1 MKVLNCIFGV
11 FSIISAIYCAF
22 YPGITFL
29 NSGWIVATLLGVWG
43 ICRIITFATRL
54 KSDNE
59 SKGEMLMP
67 VLGLMGGISAAVVS
81 LLALFLP
88 GIRIFIDIIICIFSG
103 WLVVSGITSFARAIK
118 LKKSGA
124 KMWLLTL
131 ICGILVL
138 IASIYG
144 FFHLIFVAQTIGML
158 IGILFMTYG
167 IRLIISVFENT
178 ENNN

>member
-1 MKVLNCIFGV
+1 MKVINCIFGV
-11 FSIISAIYCAF
+11 FSIISAIYCVF

-29 NSGWIVATLLGVWG
+29 NSGWIVAALLGVWG
-43 ICRIITFATRL
+43 ICRIIAFATRL
-54 KSDNE
+54 KSDNK
-59 SKGEMLMP
+59 SKGEMLMA

-88 GIRIFIDIIICIFSG
+88 GIRIFLDIIILCIFSG

-118 LKKSGA
+118 LKKSGI

-138 IASIYG
+138 IAGVYG

-158 IGILFMTYG
+158 IGILLMTYG
-167 IRLIISVFENT
+167 IRLIISVFEN
-178 ENNN
+178 NN